1 MQPHRL
7 ELREHD
13 DDLAGQ
19 WVDIHPRQTY
29 GMRLEIRRAVQHR
42 GADGTVDFD
51 LQAADLKALE
61 VAIVAWSFPEPVSA
75 SAIEALDADLG
86 DWLQEQVRE
95 VYNSRRRTPDE
106 TKSAAE

>member
-1 MQPHRL
+1 VQPHRI

-13 DDLAGQ
+13 ADLDGQ

-29 GMRLEIRRAVQHR
+29 GMRLEIRRAVRQR

-61 VAIVAWSFPEPVSA
+61 VAIVAWSFPESVSA
-75 SAIEALDADLG
+75 SAIEALDGELG

-95 VYNSRRRTPDE
+95 VYNSRRRTPEE
-106 TKSAAE
+106 TKSAAD